1 MEDIIYKSH
10 WSNTAFT
17 DSEYPV
23 AAKHFALGFETTDL
37 HNLLNFGY
45 SLVDEKENLIK
56 FQDNKDKI
64 PALKFTIQVIN

>member
-1 MEDIIYKSH
+1 MENIIYKSH

-23 AAKHFALGFETTDL
+23 AAKHFPLGFETTDL

-45 SLVDEKENLIK
+45 SLVDKKEIYLNFKITKIK
-56 FQDNKDKI
+56 YQH
-64 PALKFTIQVIN
+64 